1 MQYIYEFFLCLKVL
15 SAKHLKTS
23 SFLNRCKIST
33 SANLSAPKAHLKSP
47 SAVLNKFITGLFI
60 LSICIAAPACNRGTG
75 CPAEE
80 ANTKT
85 DKKGMP
91 TSKSKSGLFD
101 KKTTK
106 KLNR

>member
-1 MQYIYEFFLCLKVL
+1 MDIPRNIK
-15 SAKHLKTS
+15 
-23 SFLNRCKIST
+23 
-33 SANLSAPKAHLKSP
+33 
-47 SAVLNKFITGLFI
+47 I
-60 LSICIAAPACNRGTG
+60 LSLFLLLILIAFASCNRGSG

-85 DKKGMP
+85 NKKGMP

-106 KLNR
+106 KIEKGS